1 MNFTMYAVA
10 DSEGNL
16 VRGAALDRHM
26 RNRGADWQTRNAAA
40 DAAAWERS
48 RALQQE
54 ALRLAR
60 LHRLSREANG
70 AANTAPPVP
79 IVEPTPEPVA
89 RWTGSTAIRAPFT
102 PGGIN
107 HVRNRN

>member
-1 MNFTMYAVA
+1 MAFTMYAVA
-10 DSEGNL
+10 VAEGNL
-16 VRGAALDRHM
+16 MRGDALDRHM
-26 RNRGADWQTRNAAA
+26 RNRGADWRVRNAAA
-40 DAAAWERS
+40 DDAAWERS

-60 LHRLSREANG
+60 QHKKPVTAREP
-70 AANTAPPVP
+70 AP
-79 IVEPTPEPVA
+79 ETNYTPEPVA

-107 HVRNRN
+107 HGNRNLPR

>member
-1 MNFTMYAVA
+1 MNYSIMYAVA
-10 DSEGNL
+10 DSEGTL
-16 VRGAALDRHM
+16 LRGDALDRHM

-60 LHRLSREANG
+60 QHKKPVTAREP
-70 AANTAPPVP
+70 AP
-79 IVEPTPEPVA
+79 ETNYAPEPVA
-89 RWTGSTAIRAPFT
+89 RWTGSAAIRTPFQYS
-102 PGGIN
+102 GGIN
-107 HVRNRN
+107 HGNRN